1 MIMYDNK
8 SRKEVIYIERY
19 YTVKEISSILNLAE
33 ITIRQWMGN
42 GKLNFVRIG
51 GKSVRIPESELNRI
65 LNK

>member
-1 MIMYDNK
+1 MYDNK
-8 SRKEVIYIERY
+8 SRKEVIYMERY

>member
-1 MIMYDNK
+1 M
-8 SRKEVIYIERY
+8 ERY

-51 GKSVRIPESELNRI
+51 NKSVRIPESELNRI